1 MPSHVAYCHKKLG
14 PPLNQPTEPSYLR
27 ICIHRFQTA
36 LVCGLLWGLHR
47 LPYEK
52 RLKFGGWVFGR
63 VIAPMTSYHK
73 RIVENLELIFPEM
86 PTVDTMRLSQEVS
99 RNIGI
104 TFTELFSPDDF
115 LNANANYSLH
125 GTGFEALKQAHAQGR
140 PTIVVSGH
148 FGNYDVVRAN
158 LIRHG
163 LRVGGLYRRMDN
175 PYFHDLYIKSISK
188 IGNGLFERGR
198 SGLKQMLKF
207 LKGGGVLAVLID
219 QRLTSG
225 VQLNF
230 MGHSAYTSLSIAE
243 LALKLDALVVPA
255 YAVRQP
261 DLSYC
266 IQIEDP
272 ILHSTPEQMTQDLN
286 DSLSQQVSRHPEQ
299 WFWIHRRW
307 LYADI
312 KEA

>member
-1 MPSHVAYCHKKLG
+1 MVS
-14 PPLNQPTEPSYLR
+14 
-27 ICIHRFQTA
+27 
-36 LVCGLLWGLHR
+36 GLLWGLHR
-47 LPYEK
+47 VSYDR
-52 RLKFGGWVFGR
+52 RLQLGGWVFSR
-63 VIAPMTSYHK
+63 VVAPLTGYHR
-73 RIVENLELIFPEM
+73 RIQENLALIFPEM
-86 PTVDTMRLSQEVS
+86 PAADAAQLSQDVS

-115 LNANANYSLH
+115 LTANTNYALH
-125 GTGFEALKQAHAQGR
+125 GAGFEALKHAHALGR

-158 LIRHG
+158 LLRHG

-188 IGNGLFERGR
+188 IGDGLYERGR
-198 SGLKQMLKF
+198 PGLKQMLKF

-219 QRLTSG
+219 QRFRSG
-225 VQLNF
+225 AQLNF
-230 MGHSAYTSLSIAE
+230 MGYPAYTSLSIAE

-261 DLSYC
+261 DLSYN
-266 IQIEDP
+266 IQFEGP
-272 ILHSTPEQMTQDLN
+272 ILHSTPEQMTQELN
-286 DSLSQQVSRHPEQ
+286 DSLSQQVRNHPEQ

-312 KEA
+312 AEA

>member
-1 MPSHVAYCHKKLG
+1 VPSHVAYCHKKLG
-14 PPLNQPTEPSYLR
+14 PQLYQPAEPSYLR

-86 PTVDTMRLSQEVS
+86 PTVDTKRLSQEVS

-140 PTIVVSGH
+140 PAIVVSGH

-219 QRLTSG
+219 QRLTTG
-225 VQLNF
+225 AQLNF